1 MFAFFKSVAEAI
13 VEKGVRGLVD
23 LVPGGAYACD
33 VAGIA
38 WKKYREKKKD
48 AEQRVEIQQLAQA
61 SFDEARK
68 AAIEAVKVAAPDATV
83 EDRLNLELYL
93 SQIPGAIRASLKR
106 PDDASGRTVPPAFV
120 LSTPD
125 DVAKLLPGRP
135 PRFRPNDPV
144 PGLAGWNLVEPLGAG
159 GFGEVW
165 LACHRLTPSLRGAV
179 KFCHGKQGVELK
191 HEHAVIKHVQAAGEH
206 RNIVSLRNVYLEGE
220 TPWLMYEYVH
230 GTDLTELIL
239 VWQKLPKPQRLS
251 QVIVTLRQLAD
262 AVALFHNLPQPI
274 IHRDLKPSNIL
285 YDSASSR
292 PKITDFGIGGL
303 AASVAIENEKRRHT
317 TVAGRLISVLRGAHT
332 PLYASPQ
339 QIEGNDPD
347 PRDDIHALG
356 VIAYQLMTGQLRS
369 KPGTDFH
376 YELQAQGASPPLI
389 ALIGSCVAQNATLR
403 PANGVEL
410 LKLIQTLGATPSPK
424 PDATS
429 VVILGIGV
437 GAAARP
443 DVPKSPLANP
453 LQFTVDEARLRHY
466 TDRVKAISLKQ
477 EKYSRA
483 NYHPETEA
491 ELDPLPD
498 EISGFNTIIGVLWG
512 AVLLGVFLIVIG
524 LKNPKL
530 MYIGIADVVVFLV
543 ALVIAAAR
551 TPYAREMARRRR
563 VLDSASERLDGLE
576 RRCKKKWAE
585 YEAMFEAL
593 QLSIPKLIAKCGGLS
608 SAYFQQRK
616 DLEERAKATAR
627 EQHLRNHVIATSE
640 IAGVGGKRKQ
650 LLGDNH
656 IITAF
661 DIARDKIQ
669 RISGFGPDLTA
680 SLMKWRDE
688 VFNQFRFN
696 PTVDIPETQLR
707 QVAYQYAKEQEAC
720 WNDIEDQLRKLVELG
735 AGFSRELDSLA
746 PDLRKSVAHFLAAR
760 GNLELLESER

>member
-1 MFAFFKSVAEAI
+1 M
-13 VEKGVRGLVD
+13 
-23 LVPGGAYACD
+23 
-33 VAGIA
+33 
-38 WKKYREKKKD
+38 
-48 AEQRVEIQQLAQA
+48 
-61 SFDEARK
+61 
-68 AAIEAVKVAAPDATV
+68 
-83 EDRLNLELYL
+83 
-93 SQIPGAIRASLKR
+93 
-106 PDDASGRTVPPAFV
+106 
-120 LSTPD
+120 
-125 DVAKLLPGRP
+125 
-135 PRFRPNDPV
+135 
-144 PGLAGWNLVEPLGAG
+144 LGAG

-165 LACHRLTPSLRGAV
+165 LARHDSVASLCGAV
-179 KFCHGKQGVELK
+179 KFFHGQQAQELMHESGLIDRVMSAGK
-191 HEHAVIKHVQAAGEH
+191 HP
-206 RNIVSLRNVYLEGE
+206 NIVPLTNVGLKGR
-220 TPWLMYEYVH
+220 TPWLMYEYIP
-230 GTDLTELIL
+230 GGDLT
-239 VWQKLPKPQRLS
+239 
-251 QVIVTLRQLAD
+251 QVILKWRSLSNEDRVIKATGVLCDLAA
-262 AVALFHNLPQPI
+262 AVGHFHKLSPPVV
-274 IHRDLKPSNIL
+274 HRDLKPANIL
-285 YDSASSR
+285 YDPHSGMFR
-292 PKITDFGIGGL
+292 ITDFGIGAI
-303 AASVAIENEKRRHT
+303 AAKSVALGETGKAT
-317 TVAGRLISVLRGAHT
+317 LGAGRMLNPMHEAHS
-332 PLYASPQ
+332 PIYSSPQ
-339 QIEGNDPD
+339 QRLGKEPT
-347 PRDDIHALG
+347 PQDDIHALG
-356 VIAYQLMTGQLRS
+356 VIAYQMIVGEVS
-369 KPGTDFH
+369 HGPGADLD
-376 YELQAQGASPPLI
+376 YELVTLGVRESLI
-389 ALIGSCVAQNATLR
+389 ELIRSCVAKDTGRR
-403 PANGVEL
+403 PANGVDL
-410 LKLIQTLGATPSPK
+410 LHRVQTLSPTADRMAVKPAPLLTVSRNPIHGSVDVLTPR
-424 PDATS
+424 T
-429 VVILGIGV
+429 
-437 GAAARP
+437 
-443 DVPKSPLANP
+443 NP
-453 LQFTVDEARLRHY
+453 LQFSVDEARLRKY
-466 TDRVKAISLKQ
+466 SDRVKAISLKQ